1 MDKESSLTLQH
12 SEFKKDPDHQP
23 LERNHAA
30 GIPMQSEN
38 GIVASS
44 IGKDCVIR
52 KIIRTHIPEK
62 EKFYLKKY
70 NLLCRGTLWGKNT
83 SLALNYA
90 FQPSLQGLYIS
101 PDLKSNIFCK

>member
-30 GIPMQSEN
+30 DIPMQSEN

-70 NLLCRGTLWGKNT
+70 NLLCRGTLWEKIQ
-83 SLALNYA
+83 AL
-90 FQPSLQGLYIS
+90 L
-101 PDLKSNIFCK
+101 